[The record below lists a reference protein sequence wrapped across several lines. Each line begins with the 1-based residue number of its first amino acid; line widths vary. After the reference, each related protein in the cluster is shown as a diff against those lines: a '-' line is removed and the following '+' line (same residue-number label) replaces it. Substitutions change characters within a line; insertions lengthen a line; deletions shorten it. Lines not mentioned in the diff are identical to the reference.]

1 MRYRIVYLDTN
12 VLASE
17 GATAVAAKIQRE
29 VDAHATQ
36 GWKFVGVQ
44 QADTTVTNPG
54 NNGCMGIG
62 AVPTTKSSVAVNL
75 LVFEAA

>member
-44 QADTTVTNPG
+44 QADTTVINPG
-54 NNGCMGIG
+54 SNGCMGIG